1 MIRRVLESQMSRR
14 GRRAVSLAA
23 ALVAVL
29 AVVLLMAVG
38 SDAAGS
44 PEKLPYLA
52 YFGQE
57 GAAAGQLN
65 RPVGVAVDNSTGASK
80 GDVYVADA
88 ENHRVDKFGP
98 EGKFDLTF
106 GDKVNKNGSNVCSAG
121 EECQAG
127 AEGSGSGQLNEPAG
141 VAVDPTSGAVYVA
154 DLSSHRVEK
163 FGPEGKFE
171 LMFGGKVNK
180 NGTNI
185 CKAGEECQAG
195 TTASSGEEGEGKFH
209 PWRFGSFIAVG
220 AIELVYGR

>member
-1 MIRRVLESQMSRR
+1 M
-14 GRRAVSLAA
+14 SLAA

-88 ENHRVDKFGP
+88 ENHRVDKFGS
-98 EGKFDLTF
+98 EGKFDLAF
-106 GDKVNKNGSNVCSAG
+106 GAKVNKDGANVC
-121 EECQAG
+121 
-127 AEGSGSGQLNEPAG
+127 L
-141 VAVDPTSGAVYVA
+141 
-154 DLSSHRVEK
+154 
-163 FGPEGKFE
+163 
-171 LMFGGKVNK
+171 
-180 NGTNI
+180 
-185 CKAGEECQAG
+185 AGEECQAG
-195 TTASSGEEGEGKFH
+195 TTGSGSGQFDGPGASRSTR
-209 PWRFGSFIAVG
+209 PVARCMSPTSPITVWRSLAPK
-220 AIELVYGR
+220 ENSS